1 MRKGTVR
8 RLLITVGCLIL
19 GTVLTV
25 YPFLSNY
32 LYEHRQ
38 EQVIFQ
44 YQQEVSQLDS
54 PRLEAAYAEA
64 EDYNRALRDSHFTIT
79 EPFDPES
86 VKSGAGSTYSELLNL
101 SGDGLMGY
109 VEIPSIEVY
118 LPIYHGTSDYVLQNG
133 VGHLENTSLP
143 IGGEG
148 THTVLS
154 AHSGLSDKKLF
165 TDLILLEEGDVF
177 YLHVLDRTL
186 AYQVDQIQTVL
197 PYETESLQI
206 VSGQDYVTLVTC
218 TPYGVNS
225 HRLLVRGRSIPYVP
239 EEKGTAQPLPRES
252 QDSPWMRQYV
262 QAVAVGTLV
271 LVLVLV
277 AVGILSRRR
286 AHE

>member
-1 MRKGTVR
+1 MVR
-8 RLLITVGCLIL
+8 RLLITAGCLIL
-19 GTVLTV
+19 GTVLTA

-44 YQQEVSQLDS
+44 YQQEVEELDN
-54 PRLEAAYAEA
+54 PRLEEARAQAES
-64 EDYNRALRDSHFTIT
+64 YNQVLRESHFTIT

-86 VKSGAGSTYSELLNL
+86 VQSEAGSTYSELLDL
-101 SGDGLMGY
+101 AGDGLMGY
-109 VEIPSIEVY
+109 VEIPAISVY

-148 THTVLS
+148 THAVLS

-177 YLHVLDRTL
+177 YLHVLDETL

-206 VSGQDYVTLVTC
+206 VSGEDYVTLVTC

-225 HRLLVRGRSIPYVP
+225 HRLLVRGTAIPYVP
-239 EEKGTAQPLPRES
+239 EEKEQAPMQIVS

-262 QAVAVGTLV
+262 QAVLVGTLV
-271 LVLVLV
+271 LVCVLILT
-277 AVGILSRRR
+277 GILSRRR
-286 AHE
+286 DHE